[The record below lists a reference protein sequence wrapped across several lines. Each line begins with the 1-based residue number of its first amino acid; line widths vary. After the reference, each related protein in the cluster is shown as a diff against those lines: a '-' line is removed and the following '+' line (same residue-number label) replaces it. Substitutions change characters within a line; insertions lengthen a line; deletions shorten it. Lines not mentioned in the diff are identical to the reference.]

1 MLARRFMF
9 LIIPLAIFVLAA
21 CDDSGNANAQAEK
34 AAKQFLQKPNQRFE
48 GIIDGRSSVRLVT
61 VSVKQG
67 EGEKVSG
74 TLILGESQE
83 RSSLNLKT
91 DIEIP
96 LEGKFN
102 PYTGVASLMTQSGEK
117 TGEII
122 IEIAQTKQGA
132 LGTFYRTSRAGY
144 KSSMIAKAVF
154 VLPAQAG
161 QRAHIQKTLSALSDR
176 KFDPISGNC
185 PSNVQAWIDAALDI
199 RKTAKY
205 SWENLKTFDVPEF
218 KAAFGKTYDTIDSQ
232 GLKKAQGLLSDAC
245 VPEDKAKSGQVRQ
258 LSLMVADA
266 RTYKDMQY
274 RRLEKPIVQEWA
286 DRMISLVSSEVALD
300 DLQLTF
306 IQTHWQSFR
315 ISSYGHDFRK
325 LKSLL
330 AERRKLNKKRELRLS
345 RLDLM
350 EQYKDRFDL
359 MYITALAQIREYPDT
374 KELVQAKLD
383 EHLVS
388 ASSEYVSNARNA
400 EHLKYMISW
409 STNID
414 NGMECHLSSSSDCQ
428 KISKVFK
435 AGTSEVAAKLAPN
448 MSDRANR
455 ELEGKDKTL
464 EDLAQHV
471 KTAESIRFT
480 HRDGLGVGDLSNK
493 WADMTRKRQKLQK
506 ALYYKLYDLIA
517 PQDNA
522 KAIVQFEKTYFFE
535 DDLEQWYFRKVDK
548 LLNEKLKTHAPFRG
562 FLAGEYL
569 NALVSKDWTSL
580 RKMDT
585 EYTQGFAPFI
595 AMAGQAMSMINPSAK
610 QGFKELSENM
620 TAVNAAF
627 ATYLLEYQ
635 NIYAGCLGDDPVEAR
650 VSKTTTAITKNEFG
664 FEISRTSWTTEDHY
678 KIPRR
683 LAPHFE
689 QLWGA
694 DFREGSPMAS
704 DALFNDSRIINLV
717 RGTKNV
723 MKNHPCDHPSMKALE
738 QGMIEYYS
746 RTLR

>member
-9 LIIPLAIFVLAA
+9 LIIPLAIFILAA
-21 CDDSGNANAQAEK
+21 CDDSSNANAQAEK
-34 AAKQFLQKPNQRFE
+34 AAKQFLQKPNQKFE
-48 GIIDGRSSVRLVT
+48 GLIDGRSSFRLVS

-74 TLILGESQE
+74 TLNLGESQE
-83 RSSLNLKT
+83 HSSINLKT
-91 DIEIP
+91 DIDIP
-96 LEGKFN
+96 LEGKFD
-102 PYTGVASLMTQSGEK
+102 PYTGVASLTTQSGEK
-117 TGEII
+117 TGEVI
-122 IEIAQTKQGA
+122 IEIAQTEQGA

-205 SWENLKTFDVPEF
+205 SWENLKTFDIPEF

-232 GLKKAQGLLSDAC
+232 SLKKAQGLLNDAC
-245 VPEDKAKSGQVRQ
+245 VPEDRAKAGHVRQ
-258 LSLMVADA
+258 LSHMVADA

-274 RRLEKPIVQEWA
+274 RRFEKPIVQAWA
-286 DRMISLVSSEVALD
+286 DRMIGLVSSEVALD
-300 DLQLTF
+300 DTQLTF

-325 LKSLL
+325 LKTLL
-330 AERRKLNKKRELRLS
+330 AERRKLNKERELRLS

-350 EQYKDRFDL
+350 ENYKDRFDL
-359 MYITALAQIREYPDT
+359 MYLTALAQIREYPDT

-435 AGTSEVAAKLAPN
+435 AGTSEVAAKLAPK
-448 MSDRANR
+448 MGDRADR

-471 KTAESIRFT
+471 KTAESIRFRY
-480 HRDGLGVGDLSNK
+480 RDGLSVGDLSKK
-493 WADMTRKRQKLQK
+493 WEDMTRKRQKLQK
-506 ALYYKLYDLIA
+506 ALYYELYDVIEPLT
-517 PQDNA
+517 NA
-522 KAIVQFEKTYFFE
+522 RAIVQFEKAYFLE
-535 DDLEQWYFRKVDK
+535 DDLEQWYFRKIDK
-548 LLNEKLKTHAPFRG
+548 LLSEKLKTHAPFRS
-562 FLAGEYL
+562 LPSGEYL
-569 NALVSKDWTSL
+569 DALVSKDWAEL
-580 RKMDT
+580 RKLDE
-585 EYTQGFAPFI
+585 EYTQGFKPIFAL
-595 AMAGQAMSMINPSAK
+595 AGQAMSMISTSAGAGMAGMAK
-610 QGFKELSENM
+610 NT

-627 ATYLLEYQ
+627 ATYMLDYQ
-635 NIYAGCLGDDPVEAR
+635 NAYKGCLGADPVEAR
-650 VSKTTTAITKNEFG
+650 VSKTTTEIKKNEFG
-664 FEISRTSWTTEDHY
+664 FEISRSSWTNNDDY

-689 QLWGA
+689 KLWRS
-694 DFREGSPMAS
+694 DFRQGDPLMT
-704 DALFNDSRIINLV
+704 DALFNDARISKLV
-717 RGTKNV
+717 RGVKEV
-723 MKNHPCDHPSMKALE
+723 MKKYPCDDPSVKALE
-738 QGMIEYYS
+738 QGMIQYYA
-746 RTLR
+746 R